1 MFARL
6 SGWVRRRHQWVVAY
20 VLLAPYLVYAM
31 VFWVYPFVWGG
42 ILSLQ
47 RWVIPTGRGTS
58 VFVILNPDVNPE
70 HIGLGNFTEIV
81 SLKIAE
87 LPRRIDTETGQPL
100 YVCGRKTVTESEIGN
115 YEGSCEPRY
124 VSVHDVVPR
133 GYSEWFQTD
142 LRGLLNKRYVVAS
155 RLPLFW
161 NGLVVTL
168 KFFVFFM
175 PMVTVGSLLLA
186 MALQRAR
193 HLQGIFIAGY
203 LSSYVVA
210 GVAYSAVF
218 KTLFA
223 RNGLVDDT
231 VYRLLGTRVGWFSD
245 TKLALFSIAAIVAWK
260 FVGYYGL
267 IFLSGLNAIPKDVYE
282 AANLDGANAPQRF
295 FRVTIPLLNPA
306 LVVVLVFGTILSFN
320 IFTEPYLITGGT
332 PDDTTNTFMLLIYR
346 TIFEDL
352 RIGLGAAMAIVMAA
366 LSFLAMTI
374 VRRLV
379 EREVAL

>member
-1 MFARL
+1 MVTRL
-6 SGWVRRRHQWVVAY
+6 AQWLRRRHQWVVAY
-20 VLLAPYLVYAM
+20 LLLAPYLAYAM

-47 RWVIPTGRGTS
+47 QWVIPTGQGTA
-58 VFVILNPDVNPE
+58 VFVILNPDANPE
-70 HIGLGNFTEIV
+70 HIGLDNFARIL
-81 SLKIAE
+81 SLKVAE
-87 LPRRIDTETGQPL
+87 LPRRIDADTGEPL
-100 YVCGRKTVTESEIGN
+100 YVCGRKTVVESEIGD
-115 YEGSCEPRY
+115 YEGPCEPRY
-124 VSVHDVVPR
+124 KSVHDVVPR

-142 LRGLLNKRYVVAS
+142 LEGLLHKRYVVAS
-155 RLPLFW
+155 ELPLFW
-161 NGLVVTL
+161 NGLVVTF

-175 PMVTVGSLLLA
+175 PTVTVGSLLLA
-186 MALQRAR
+186 MALQRAQ

-231 VYRLLGTRVGWFSD
+231 VYHLLGTRVGWFSD
-245 TKLALFSIAAIVAWK
+245 TKIALFSIAAIVAWK

-282 AANLDGANAPQRF
+282 AASLDGANASQRF

-332 PDDTTNTFMLLIYR
+332 PHDTTNTFMLLIYR

-352 RIGLGAAMAIVMAA
+352 RIGLGAAMAIVMAV
-366 LSFLAMTI
+366 LSFAAMTI